1 MPQPLDPPVTR
12 ESIAAAKLAR
22 DAERAAAGIICDD
35 SGKILFSLKTSYVKS
50 A

>member
-1 MPQPLDPPVTR
+1 MPQRVEFPVTP

-22 DAERAAAGIICDD
+22 DAERAAAGIVCDSD
-35 SGKILFSLKTSYVKS
+35 GRIIYELTLKRRT

>member
-1 MPQPLDPPVTR
+1 MPQRVESPVTP

-22 DAERAAAGIICDD
+22 DAERAAAGIVCDAD
-35 SGKILFSLKTSYVKS
+35 DRIIYELTLKRRT